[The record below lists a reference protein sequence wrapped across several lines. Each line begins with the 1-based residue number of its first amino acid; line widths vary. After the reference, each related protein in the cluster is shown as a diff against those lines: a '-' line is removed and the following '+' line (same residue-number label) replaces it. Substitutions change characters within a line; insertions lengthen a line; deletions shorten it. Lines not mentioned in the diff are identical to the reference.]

1 MSNIDVSLGIQNALK
16 QAAVQTSKSPLERK
30 GSDATHSDAT
40 RQQNADP
47 RAKRDTVSLSD
58 GANKIVNLNR
68 AQELGNDLK
77 NAAPEDLAKKLE
89 QASKDVF
96 RITALF
102 NETVRA
108 MFARWR

>member
-1 MSNIDVSLGIQNALK
+1 MTNIDVSLSVQNALK

-30 GSDATHSDAT
+30 GSDAAKQPS
-40 RQQNADP
+40 ADP

-68 AQELGNDLK
+68 AQELGNELK
-77 NAAPEDLAKKLE
+77 NGAPEDFSKNLK

-96 RITALF
+96 RITTLF
-102 NETVRA
+102 NETVQA
-108 MFARWR
+108 LFARWR

>member
-1 MSNIDVSLGIQNALK
+1 MTNIDVSLSVQNALK

-30 GSDATHSDAT
+30 SSDAAHSDAT
-40 RQQNADP
+40 RQQSADP
-47 RAKRDTVSLSD
+47 RAERDTVTLSD

-68 AQELGNDLK
+68 AQEMGNDLK

-108 MFARWR
+108 MLARWR

>member
-1 MSNIDVSLGIQNALK
+1 MTNIDVSLSVQNALK

-30 GSDATHSDAT
+30 GSDAA
-40 RQQNADP
+40 QQQSADP
-47 RAKRDTVSLSD
+47 RAERDTVTLSD